1 MCRQG
6 SGWVAPPPEALHM
19 KMAEQQYPEQCEMSV
34 TLLLQ
39 AIPKQLEQSN
49 IEAKSLQ
56 DLRSRLDRLEGSVS
70 MQSSKAQKEEEV
82 RKKLVERLENLEVS
96 STRAMLQPRLDG
108 FEAATLRMSKEVHSL
123 QSRLERLDQDFA
135 RHFARLEDLEQERRE
150 GQMLEEV
157 LQDKVG
163 RIERL
168 EAAVKG
174 DARSISSVRDEIARL
189 GSTEDGKQE
198 RLRHLETQL
207 AALERWRKDDAQ
219 VRLTRCDQQIQTF
232 TQLAEESAQSPLI
245 SEVTGRVEQLHELIL
260 QTQAAK
266 VDSEELKELK
276 VELGRVSALAE
287 RSAEKSEVTEVSR
300 CLQNSIASAQ
310 ESMSS
315 IKEEL
320 LQALFLAPEY
330 RLRCFPAPVQNNQG
344 LALFSVLQV
353 RKDGDGAM
361 SQPYKLTGCHK
372 QGIDIEHVHR
382 EKKEKTPIVT
392 GYSYCRQCVLDW
404 FRSHER
410 SNSDIT
416 SPITGEPLSVLL
428 LPNLNLR
435 EVIVSVQHAIPAWDE
450 AERERVSLRQK
461 IQRLLGNLARRETN

>member
-1 MCRQG
+1 
-6 SGWVAPPPEALHM
+6 
-19 KMAEQQYPEQCEMSV
+19 
-34 TLLLQ
+34 
-39 AIPKQLEQSN
+39 
-49 IEAKSLQ
+49 
-56 DLRSRLDRLEGSVS
+56 

-266 VDSEELKELK
+266 FHSEELKELK

-315 IKEEL
+315 IKDEL
-320 LQALFLAPEY
+320 LQVQRLAGVARDGSPRREAQQKISGGNPSEPLTWTSTPRVVNDVA
-330 RLRCFPAPVQNNQG
+330 RLAEELHQARSA
-344 LALFSVLQV
+344 
-353 RKDGDGAM
+353 AM
-361 SQPYKLTGCHK
+361 HQTRM
-372 QGIDIEHVHR
+372 EVHR
-382 EKKEKTPIVT
+382 AEAIGALESQVAA
-392 GYSYCRQCVLDW
+392 
-404 FRSHER
+404 
-410 SNSDIT
+410 
-416 SPITGEPLSVLL
+416 
-428 LPNLNLR
+428 LNLR
-435 EVIVSVQHAIPAWDE
+435 LEEVFARLNEVELGIDTTGRGGVALRLRFEQMQSSVELRLTSLAADMADVCTRQHAM
-450 AERERVSLRQK
+450 ERGLKNEVREPLQADLWERT
-461 IQRLLGNLARRETN
+461 RRMR

>member
-1 MCRQG
+1 LDQL
-6 SGWVAPPPEALHM
+6 E
-19 KMAEQQYPEQCEMSV
+19 
-34 TLLLQ
+34 

-245 SEVTGRVEQLHELIL
+245 SE
-260 QTQAAK
+260 AAK
-266 VDSEELKELK
+266 FHSEELKELK

-315 IKEEL
+315 IKDEL
-320 LQALFLAPEY
+320 LQVQHLAGVARDGSPRREAQQKISGGNPSEPLTWTSTPRVVNDVA
-330 RLRCFPAPVQNNQG
+330 RLAEELHQARSA
-344 LALFSVLQV
+344 
-353 RKDGDGAM
+353 AM
-361 SQPYKLTGCHK
+361 HQTRM
-372 QGIDIEHVHR
+372 EVHR
-382 EKKEKTPIVT
+382 AEAIGALEFQVAA
-392 GYSYCRQCVLDW
+392 
-404 FRSHER
+404 
-410 SNSDIT
+410 
-416 SPITGEPLSVLL
+416 
-428 LPNLNLR
+428 LNLR
-435 EVIVSVQHAIPAWDE
+435 LEEVFARLNEVELGIDTTGRGGVALRLRFEQMQSSVELRLTSLAADMADVCTRQHAM
-450 AERERVSLRQK
+450 ERGLKNEVREPLQADLWERT
-461 IQRLLGNLARRETN
+461 RRMR

>member
-1 MCRQG
+1 
-6 SGWVAPPPEALHM
+6 
-19 KMAEQQYPEQCEMSV
+19 
-34 TLLLQ
+34 
-39 AIPKQLEQSN
+39 
-49 IEAKSLQ
+49 
-56 DLRSRLDRLEGSVS
+56 

-96 STRAMLQPRLDG
+96 STQAMLQPRLDG

-266 VDSEELKELK
+266 FHSEELKELK

-315 IKEEL
+315 IKDEL
-320 LQALFLAPEY
+320 LQVQRLAGVARDGSPRREAQQKISGGNPSEPLTWTSTPRVVNDVA
-330 RLRCFPAPVQNNQG
+330 RLAEELHQARSA
-344 LALFSVLQV
+344 
-353 RKDGDGAM
+353 AM
-361 SQPYKLTGCHK
+361 HQTRM
-372 QGIDIEHVHR
+372 EVHR
-382 EKKEKTPIVT
+382 AEAIGALESQVAA
-392 GYSYCRQCVLDW
+392 
-404 FRSHER
+404 
-410 SNSDIT
+410 
-416 SPITGEPLSVLL
+416 
-428 LPNLNLR
+428 LNLR
-435 EVIVSVQHAIPAWDE
+435 LEEVFARLNEVELGIDTTGRGGVALRLRFEQMQSSVELRLTSLAADMADVCTRQHAM
-450 AERERVSLRQK
+450 ERGLKNEVREPLQADLWERT
-461 IQRLLGNLARRETN
+461 RRMR

>member
-1 MCRQG
+1 
-6 SGWVAPPPEALHM
+6 
-19 KMAEQQYPEQCEMSV
+19 
-34 TLLLQ
+34 
-39 AIPKQLEQSN
+39 
-49 IEAKSLQ
+49 
-56 DLRSRLDRLEGSVS
+56 

-276 VELGRVSALAE
+276 VELGRVFALAE

-320 LQALFLAPEY
+320 LQVQRLAGVARDGSPRREAQQKISGGNPSEPLTWTSTPRVVNDVA
-330 RLRCFPAPVQNNQG
+330 RLAEELHQARSA
-344 LALFSVLQV
+344 
-353 RKDGDGAM
+353 AM
-361 SQPYKLTGCHK
+361 HQTRM
-372 QGIDIEHVHR
+372 EVHR
-382 EKKEKTPIVT
+382 AEAIGALESQVAA
-392 GYSYCRQCVLDW
+392 
-404 FRSHER
+404 
-410 SNSDIT
+410 
-416 SPITGEPLSVLL
+416 
-428 LPNLNLR
+428 LNLR
-435 EVIVSVQHAIPAWDE
+435 LEEVFARLNELELGIDTTGRGGVALRLRFEQMQSSVELRLTSLAADMADVCTRQHAM
-450 AERERVSLRQK
+450 ERGLKNEVREPLQADLWERT
-461 IQRLLGNLARRETN
+461 RRMR

>member
-1 MCRQG
+1 
-6 SGWVAPPPEALHM
+6 
-19 KMAEQQYPEQCEMSV
+19 
-34 TLLLQ
+34 
-39 AIPKQLEQSN
+39 
-49 IEAKSLQ
+49 
-56 DLRSRLDRLEGSVS
+56 

-245 SEVTGRVEQLHELIL
+245 SE
-260 QTQAAK
+260 AAK
-266 VDSEELKELK
+266 FHSEELKELK

-315 IKEEL
+315 IKDEL
-320 LQALFLAPEY
+320 LQVQRLAGVARDGSPRREAQQKISGGNPSEPLTWTSTPRVVNDVA
-330 RLRCFPAPVQNNQG
+330 RLAEELHQARSA
-344 LALFSVLQV
+344 
-353 RKDGDGAM
+353 AM
-361 SQPYKLTGCHK
+361 HQTRM
-372 QGIDIEHVHR
+372 EVHR
-382 EKKEKTPIVT
+382 AEAIGALESQVAA
-392 GYSYCRQCVLDW
+392 
-404 FRSHER
+404 
-410 SNSDIT
+410 
-416 SPITGEPLSVLL
+416 
-428 LPNLNLR
+428 LNLR
-435 EVIVSVQHAIPAWDE
+435 LEEVFARLNEVELGIDTTGRGGVALRLRFEQMQSSVELRLTSLAADMADVCTRQHAM
-450 AERERVSLRQK
+450 ERGLKNEVREPLQADLWERT
-461 IQRLLGNLARRETN
+461 RRMR

>member
-1 MCRQG
+1 
-6 SGWVAPPPEALHM
+6 
-19 KMAEQQYPEQCEMSV
+19 
-34 TLLLQ
+34 
-39 AIPKQLEQSN
+39 
-49 IEAKSLQ
+49 
-56 DLRSRLDRLEGSVS
+56 

-320 LQALFLAPEY
+320 LQVQRLAGVARDGSPRREAQQKISGGNPSEPLTWTSTPRVVNDVA
-330 RLRCFPAPVQNNQG
+330 RLAEELHQARSA
-344 LALFSVLQV
+344 
-353 RKDGDGAM
+353 AM
-361 SQPYKLTGCHK
+361 HQTRM
-372 QGIDIEHVHR
+372 EVHR
-382 EKKEKTPIVT
+382 AEAIGALESQVAA
-392 GYSYCRQCVLDW
+392 
-404 FRSHER
+404 
-410 SNSDIT
+410 
-416 SPITGEPLSVLL
+416 
-428 LPNLNLR
+428 LNLR
-435 EVIVSVQHAIPAWDE
+435 LEEVFARLNELELGIDTTGRGGVALRLRFEQMQSSVELRLTSLAADMADVCTRQHAM
-450 AERERVSLRQK
+450 ERGLKNEVREPLQADLWERT
-461 IQRLLGNLARRETN
+461 RRMR

>member
-1 MCRQG
+1 
-6 SGWVAPPPEALHM
+6 
-19 KMAEQQYPEQCEMSV
+19 
-34 TLLLQ
+34 
-39 AIPKQLEQSN
+39 
-49 IEAKSLQ
+49 
-56 DLRSRLDRLEGSVS
+56 

-266 VDSEELKELK
+266 FHSEELKELK

-315 IKEEL
+315 IKDEL
-320 LQALFLAPEY
+320 LQVQRLAGVARDGSPRREAQQKISGGNPSEPLTWTSTPRVVNDVA
-330 RLRCFPAPVQNNQG
+330 RLAEELHQARSA
-344 LALFSVLQV
+344 
-353 RKDGDGAM
+353 AM
-361 SQPYKLTGCHK
+361 HQTRM
-372 QGIDIEHVHR
+372 EVHR
-382 EKKEKTPIVT
+382 AEAIGALESQVAA
-392 GYSYCRQCVLDW
+392 
-404 FRSHER
+404 
-410 SNSDIT
+410 
-416 SPITGEPLSVLL
+416 
-428 LPNLNLR
+428 LNLR
-435 EVIVSVQHAIPAWDE
+435 LEEVFARLNEVELGIDTTGRGGVALRLRFEQMQSSVELRLTSLAADMADVCTRQHAM
-450 AERERVSLRQK
+450 ERGLKNEVREPLQADLWERTRWM
-461 IQRLLGNLARRETN
+461 R

>member
-1 MCRQG
+1 
-6 SGWVAPPPEALHM
+6 
-19 KMAEQQYPEQCEMSV
+19 
-34 TLLLQ
+34 
-39 AIPKQLEQSN
+39 
-49 IEAKSLQ
+49 
-56 DLRSRLDRLEGSVS
+56 

-315 IKEEL
+315 IKDEL
-320 LQALFLAPEY
+320 LQVQRLAGVARDGSPRREAQQKISGGNPSEPLTWTSTPRVVNDVA
-330 RLRCFPAPVQNNQG
+330 RLAEELHQARSA
-344 LALFSVLQV
+344 
-353 RKDGDGAM
+353 AM
-361 SQPYKLTGCHK
+361 HQTRM
-372 QGIDIEHVHR
+372 EVHR
-382 EKKEKTPIVT
+382 AEAIGALESQVAA
-392 GYSYCRQCVLDW
+392 
-404 FRSHER
+404 
-410 SNSDIT
+410 
-416 SPITGEPLSVLL
+416 
-428 LPNLNLR
+428 LNLR
-435 EVIVSVQHAIPAWDE
+435 LEEVFARLNELELGIDTTGRGGVALRLRFEQMQSSVELRLTSLAADMADVCTRQHAM
-450 AERERVSLRQK
+450 ERGLKNEVREPLQADLWERT
-461 IQRLLGNLARRETN
+461 RRMR